1 MFVPEFCSIDRHI
14 VDLNHLYIHSA
25 HKKMPDLINTA
36 KHLKKNARKAKSFT
50 RKVEKRLN
58 TANNAASLSAG
69 VRPDSNNP
77 STALVVRTNTSMKT
91 GMSTSTVSKKKLLKQ
106 ARNAKYLQKTGFGSL
121 AQGTESKGKE
131 GRRKEAIAAAIATDL
146 DDALRYGNGA
156 AAGGDDDAME
166 QDEVSST
173 QRKARARAEAARRA
187 KETTKA
193 LKQILESSNGISAQA
208 ALQGEME
215 IETSG
220 SGTTLG
226 RPRYVF

>member
-1 MFVPEFCSIDRHI
+1 
-14 VDLNHLYIHSA
+14 
-25 HKKMPDLINTA
+25 MPDLINTA

-58 TANNAASLSAG
+58 TASNAASLSAG

-106 ARNAKYLQKTGFGSL
+106 ARNAKYLQKTGFGGL

-156 AAGGDDDAME
+156 ANDDNDAME

-187 KETTKA
+187 KETSKA